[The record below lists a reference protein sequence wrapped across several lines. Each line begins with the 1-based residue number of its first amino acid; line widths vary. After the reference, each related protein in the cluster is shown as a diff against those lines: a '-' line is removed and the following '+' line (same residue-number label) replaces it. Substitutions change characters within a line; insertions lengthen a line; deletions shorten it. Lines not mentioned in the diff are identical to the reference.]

1 MDARPRLGRR
11 GEDLA
16 AAHMTRLGFT
26 VLERNFRCR
35 DGEVDIV
42 AAGRGVI
49 VFCEVKTRRTNRWGE
64 PSEAVDAR
72 KQERL
77 RRLAARWLRE
87 RRPGPVDVRF
97 DVVSIVARG
106 GRPELVHIA
115 DAF

>member
-1 MDARPRLGRR
+1 MDARPALGRR

-16 AAHMTRLGFT
+16 AEHMTRLGFT
-26 VLERNFRCR
+26 IVERNYRCR

-42 AAGRGVI
+42 AARGGVV

-64 PSEAVDAR
+64 PSEAVDGR

-87 RRPGPVDVRF
+87 RRPGAVEVRF
-97 DVVSIVARG
+97 DVVSVVARG
-106 GRPELVHIA
+106 ARPELVHIA

>member
-1 MDARPRLGRR
+1 MDARPHLGRR

-16 AAHMTRLGFT
+16 AEHLARLGLT
-26 VLERNFRCR
+26 VVERNFRCR
-35 DGEVDIV
+35 EGEVDIV
-42 AAGRGVI
+42 ATGAGVV

-64 PSEAVDAR
+64 PCEAVDAR

-87 RRPGPVDVRF
+87 RRPGAVDVRF

-106 GRPELVHIA
+106 PVPELVHIA